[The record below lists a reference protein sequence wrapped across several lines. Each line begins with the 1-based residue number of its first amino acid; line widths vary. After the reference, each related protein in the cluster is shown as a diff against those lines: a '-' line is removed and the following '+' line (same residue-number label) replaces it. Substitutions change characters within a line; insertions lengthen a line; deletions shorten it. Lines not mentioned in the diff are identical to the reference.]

1 MSRRSG
7 LASGLLLGS
16 ALDALLADPG
26 RGHPVAAFGTA
37 AAGAERRF
45 WRASR
50 ARGALFT
57 VACAGPVAAAG
68 WAGQQRAG
76 RRPLPGAALAA
87 AATWAVLG
95 GASLAAE
102 AAGVSRALAAGDLE
116 DARRRLPALCGRD
129 PAGLPAAELARAAVE
144 SVAENTCDAVVAP
157 LLWGAVAGV
166 GGLLGYRAVNTLDA
180 MVGHHN
186 MRYERFGWAAARL
199 DDVANLVP
207 ARLTAVLAATLAPA
221 VGGSGRAA
229 LRTVRRDGAAHPSP
243 NAGRCEAAFA
253 GALGVS
259 LGGTNVYQGR
269 AERRGTLGDGPPPRP
284 ADLDRAIRLSRLITA
299 AAAALCAAL
308 AYLLS
313 GRGTERGTHLPGRT
327 RRPALARVCHGWR
340 NHHIL
345 WSRLGANRRFW
356 RQASAMACAIEGSR
370 RRFVRLRALLSWLAQ
385 SSQTT
390 APTGAA
396 R

>member
-1 MSRRSG
+1 MPRRSG

-16 ALDALLADPG
+16 ALDALLADPR

-37 AAGAERRF
+37 AARAEGRL

-57 VACAGPVAAAG
+57 VACAGPAVAAG
-68 WAGQQRAG
+68 WAAQRLAG
-76 RRPLPGAALAA
+76 RRPLPGAAVAA

-102 AAGVSRALAAGDLE
+102 AAGVSRALAAGDLD
-116 DARRRLPALCGRD
+116 DARHRLPALCGRD

-180 MVGHHN
+180 MVGHHD

-207 ARLTAVLAATLAPA
+207 ARLTAVLAAALAPA
-221 VGGSGRAA
+221 VGGSGRRGPAHRPPRRGRA
-229 LRTVRRDGAAHPSP
+229 SQPERGPLRGRVRRGARGQPRRHQRLPGPGRAAWHPRRRPPARARRPRSRHPAVPPDHHRDHGPRRAGGVPARRAGQIAGNPASGTSQPGRANSRLSWVAQPQHSFVMVGPPITNEDLGGVASAGAAMTGLLA
-243 NAGRCEAAFA
+243 AG
-253 GALGVS
+253 
-259 LGGTNVYQGR
+259 
-269 AERRGTLGDGPPPRP
+269 
-284 ADLDRAIRLSRLITA
+284 TA
-299 AAAALCAAL
+299 A
-308 AYLLS
+308 
-313 GRGTERGTHLPGRT
+313 
-327 RRPALARVCHGWR
+327 
-340 NHHIL
+340 
-345 WSRLGANRRFW
+345 
-356 RQASAMACAIEGSR
+356 
-370 RRFVRLRALLSWLAQ
+370 
-385 SSQTT
+385 
-390 APTGAA
+390 
-396 R
+396 

>member
-1 MSRRSG
+1 MPRRSG

-16 ALDALLADPG
+16 ALDAVLADPR
-26 RGHPVAAFGTA
+26 RGHPVAVFGTA
-37 AAGAERRF
+37 AARAEHRL
-45 WRASR
+45 WAASR
-50 ARGALFT
+50 ARGALFAL
-57 VACAGPVAAAG
+57 ACAGPAAAAG
-68 WAGQQRAG
+68 WAGQQLAG

-95 GASLAAE
+95 GTSLAAE
-102 AAGVSRALAAGDLE
+102 AAGISRALAAGDLD

-129 PAGLPAAELARAAVE
+129 PAGLPAPELARAAVE

-180 MVGHHN
+180 MVGQHS

-199 DDVANLVP
+199 DDVANVVP
-207 ARLTAVLAATLAPA
+207 ARLTAVLAVALAPA
-221 VGGSGRAA
+221 AGGSWRGA
-229 LRTVRRDGAAHPSP
+229 LRTLRRDGGAHPSP

-269 AERRGTLGDGPPPRP
+269 AERRGTLGDGPPPGP
-284 ADLDRAIRLSRLITA
+284 ADLDRAIRLSRLVTA
-299 AAAALCAAL
+299 GATVLCAAA

-313 GRGTERGTHLPGRT
+313 GRGSARGT
-327 RRPALARVCHGWR
+327 RPPAPARGAPLARDCR
-340 NHHIL
+340 RCDNAYIL
-345 WSRLGANRRFW
+345 LWALWQRPQKKMQGAAALGA
-356 RQASAMACAIEGSR
+356 AVAAGAG
-370 RRFVRLRALLSWLAQ
+370 VARARA
-385 SSQTT
+385 
-390 APTGAA
+390 AGAL
-396 R
+396 